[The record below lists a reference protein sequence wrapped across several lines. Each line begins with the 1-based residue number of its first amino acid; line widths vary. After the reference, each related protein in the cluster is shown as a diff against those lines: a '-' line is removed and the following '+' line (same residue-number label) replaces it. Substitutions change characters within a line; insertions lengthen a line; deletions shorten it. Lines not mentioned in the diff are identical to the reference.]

1 MIDSRNSGEA
11 SVPPTTPSI
20 QTFRFGLF
28 ELDVRG
34 GELRKRGLRVPLQG
48 LPIQLLTILLEN
60 SGQVVTR
67 EDLRTRLWP
76 ADTFVDFD
84 HSLHNAIAR
93 LREALGEDA
102 TNPRFIETL
111 PRRGYRFLVPLS
123 SSATSQTTPQQAVPP
138 GRRRLFASAVLAL
151 TVLAALLIGIN
162 SPAFRI
168 RLFGNPSS
176 SRIHSLAVLPLKNLS
191 NDPEQDYFA
200 DGITEAVITDLGKVG
215 ALRVIS
221 RTSVMRYKDTKKPLP
236 EIAGELQ
243 VDVLV
248 EGTVARSGNHVR
260 ITANL
265 VQASPERHLW
275 AESYERDLRDV
286 ITLQNDVAN
295 AIAREIQ
302 VNLTPQERS
311 RLSTSRTVNPEAY
324 QLYLKGR
331 YFWNRRTQEGLKK
344 AIDYFNQAI
353 AVDPNYALAYS
364 GVADCYP
371 PLAYLGYVP
380 PNEALSRAKAS
391 AAKALEI
398 DESLAEAHATLGAE
412 KMFQKWDW
420 VGSEKE
426 FKRSIEL
433 NPGYATAHSWYAQDL
448 LAMSRFREGL
458 EESKRAQQLDPFSLI
473 INAGLAHRLYW
484 ARQYDQAI
492 EQSQK
497 TIELDP
503 NFALAHWDL
512 GLEYEQTGAPGQAIA
527 EMTKAVSLSESNS
540 LMMAGLGHAYA
551 VSGNRAA
558 ALKIARELERRSHM
572 EYVDPYAIALVYAG
586 LAEKDQAFDYLEKA
600 HEQRS
605 PLFSFLNV
613 EQMLDPIRSDPRFQ
627 QLVHRVGLA
636 P

>member
-1 MIDSRNSGEA
+1 
-11 SVPPTTPSI
+11 
-20 QTFRFGLF
+20 
-28 ELDVRG
+28 
-34 GELRKRGLRVPLQG
+34 
-48 LPIQLLTILLEN
+48 
-60 SGQVVTR
+60 
-67 EDLRTRLWP
+67 
-76 ADTFVDFD
+76 
-84 HSLHNAIAR
+84 
-93 LREALGEDA
+93 
-102 TNPRFIETL
+102 
-111 PRRGYRFLVPLS
+111 
-123 SSATSQTTPQQAVPP
+123 
-138 GRRRLFASAVLAL
+138 
-151 TVLAALLIGIN
+151 
-162 SPAFRI
+162 
-168 RLFGNPSS
+168 
-176 SRIHSLAVLPLKNLS
+176 
-191 NDPEQDYFA
+191 
-200 DGITEAVITDLGKVG
+200 
-215 ALRVIS
+215 
-221 RTSVMRYKDTKKPLP
+221 MRYKDTKKPLP

-302 VNLTPQERS
+302 VKLTPQERS
-311 RLSTSRTVNPEAY
+311 RLATSRTVNPEAY

-380 PNEALSRAKAS
+380 PNEALSRAKA
-391 AAKALEI
+391 AATKALEI
-398 DESLAEAHATLGAE
+398 DESLAEAHAALGAE
-412 KMFQKWDW
+412 KMFQEWDW

-426 FKRSIEL
+426 FKRAIEL

-448 LAMSRFREGL
+448 LAIGRFREGL

-527 EMTKAVSLSESNS
+527 EMTKAVSISESNS

-558 ALKIARELERRSHM
+558 ALKIARELEKRSHM

-586 LAEKDQAFDYLEKA
+586 LAEKDQALDYLEKA
-600 HEQRS
+600 YEQRS
-605 PLFSFLNV
+605 PLFSFLKV

>member
-1 MIDSRNSGEA
+1 M
-11 SVPPTTPSI
+11 PPTTPSI

-48 LPIQLLTILLEN
+48 IPIQLLTILLEN

-123 SSATSQTTPQQAVPP
+123 SSASSQTTPQQAVPP
-138 GRRRLFASAVLAL
+138 RRRRLVASAVLAL

-162 SPAFRI
+162 SPAFRS
-168 RLFGNPSS
+168 RLFGNASS
-176 SRIHSLAVLPLKNLS
+176 SRIQSIAVLPLKNLS

-221 RTSVMRYKDTKKPLP
+221 RTSVMRYKDTRKPLP

-311 RLSTSRTVNPEAY
+311 RLATSRTVNPEAY

-353 AVDPNYALAYS
+353 ALDPNYALAYS

-380 PNEALSRAKAS
+380 PNEALSRAKAA

-398 DESLAEAHATLGAE
+398 DESLAEAHAALGAE
-412 KMFQKWDW
+412 KMFQEWDW
-420 VGSEKE
+420 IGSEKE
-426 FKRSIEL
+426 FKRAIEL

-448 LAMSRFREGL
+448 LAMGRFREGL

-558 ALKIARELERRSHM
+558 ALKIARDLEKRSHM

-586 LAEKDQAFDYLEKA
+586 LAGKNQAFDYLEKA
-600 HEQRS
+600 YEQRS

-627 QLVHRVGLA
+627 QLVHRVGL
-636 P
+636 PP

>member
-1 MIDSRNSGEA
+1 M
-11 SVPPTTPSI
+11 
-20 QTFRFGLF
+20 
-28 ELDVRG
+28 
-34 GELRKRGLRVPLQG
+34 
-48 LPIQLLTILLEN
+48 
-60 SGQVVTR
+60 
-67 EDLRTRLWP
+67 
-76 ADTFVDFD
+76 
-84 HSLHNAIAR
+84 
-93 LREALGEDA
+93 
-102 TNPRFIETL
+102 
-111 PRRGYRFLVPLS
+111 
-123 SSATSQTTPQQAVPP
+123 
-138 GRRRLFASAVLAL
+138 
-151 TVLAALLIGIN
+151 
-162 SPAFRI
+162 
-168 RLFGNPSS
+168 
-176 SRIHSLAVLPLKNLS
+176 
-191 NDPEQDYFA
+191 
-200 DGITEAVITDLGKVG
+200 
-215 ALRVIS
+215 
-221 RTSVMRYKDTKKPLP
+221 
-236 EIAGELQ
+236 
-243 VDVLV
+243 
-248 EGTVARSGNHVR
+248 
-260 ITANL
+260 
-265 VQASPERHLW
+265 
-275 AESYERDLRDV
+275 
-286 ITLQNDVAN
+286 AN

-302 VNLTPQERS
+302 VKLTPQERS
-311 RLSTSRTVNPEAY
+311 RLATSRTVNPEAY

-380 PNEALSRAKAS
+380 PNEALSRAKA
-391 AAKALEI
+391 AATKALEI

-412 KMFQKWDW
+412 KMFQEWDW
-420 VGSEKE
+420 VGAEKE
-426 FKRSIEL
+426 FKRAIDL
-433 NPGYATAHSWYAQDL
+433 NPGYATAHSWYAQHL
-448 LAMSRFREGL
+448 LAMGRFREGL

-527 EMTKAVSLSESNS
+527 EMTKAVSFSESNC

-558 ALKIARELERRSHM
+558 ALKIARELEKRSHM

-586 LAEKDQAFDYLEKA
+586 LAEKDQAFAYLEKA
-600 HEQRS
+600 YEQHS

-613 EQMLDPIRSDPRFQ
+613 EQMLDPIRSDLRFQ
-627 QLVHRVGLA
+627 LLVHRVGLA

>member
-1 MIDSRNSGEA
+1 M
-11 SVPPTTPSI
+11 PPTTPST

-28 ELDVRG
+28 ELNVRA

-123 SSATSQTTPQQAVPP
+123 AIAPAPIMPPQAVPLGP
-138 GRRRLFASAVLAL
+138 WRLFASAVLVL
-151 TVLAALLIGIN
+151 TVLAALLVGIN
-162 SPAFRI
+162 SPALRS
-168 RLFGNPSS
+168 RLFGNPTS
-176 SRIHSLAVLPLKNLS
+176 SRIQSIAVLPLKNLS

-200 DGITEAVITDLGKVG
+200 DGVTETLITDLGKVA

-221 RTSVMRYKDTKKPLP
+221 RTSVMRYKSTQKPLP
-236 EIAGELQ
+236 EIAKELQ

-248 EGTVARSGNHVR
+248 EGTVARSGDHVR

-286 ITLQNDVAN
+286 LALQGDVAS

-302 VNLTPQERS
+302 IKLTPQERS
-311 RLSTSRTVNPEAY
+311 RLVSSSAVNPEAY
-324 QLYLKGR
+324 QHYLKGR
-331 YFWNRRTQEGLKK
+331 YFWNRRTQEGLKR
-344 AIDYFNQAI
+344 AVEHFNEAI
-353 AVDPNYALAYS
+353 ALDQKYALAYA
-364 GVADCYP
+364 GVAECYL
-371 PLAYLGYVP
+371 PLAYLGYAP
-380 PNEALSRAKAS
+380 SNQALTTAKTA

-398 DESLAEAHATLGAE
+398 DETVAEAHAALGAAI
-412 KMFQKWDW
+412 MFQEWDW
-420 VGSEKE
+420 AGSEKE
-426 FKRSIEL
+426 FKRAIEL
-433 NPGYATAHSWYAQDL
+433 NPGYATAHSWYAQHL
-448 LAMSRFREGL
+448 LAMGRLREGL
-458 EESKRAQQLDPFSLI
+458 EESKRAQKLDPFSLI
-473 INAGLAHRLYW
+473 INSGLAHRLYW

-503 NFALAHWDL
+503 NFALGHWDL
-512 GLEYEQTGAPGQAIA
+512 GLDYEQTGAPGQAIA

-558 ALKIARELERRSHM
+558 ALKIARELEKRSHV
-572 EYVDPYAIALVYAG
+572 EYVDPYALALVYAG
-586 LAEKDQAFDYLEKA
+586 LAEKDQAFAYLEKA
-600 HEQRS
+600 YDQRS
-605 PLFSFLNV
+605 PLFSFLSV
-613 EQMLDPIRSDPRFQ
+613 EQMLDPVRSDPRFQ
-627 QLVHRVGLA
+627 KLVHRVGLA

>member
-1 MIDSRNSGEA
+1 M
-11 SVPPTTPSI
+11 PPTTPSI

-48 LPIQLLTILLEN
+48 IPIQLLTILLEN

-123 SSATSQTTPQQAVPP
+123 SSASSQTTPQQAVPP
-138 GRRRLFASAVLAL
+138 RRRRLVASAVLAL

-162 SPAFRI
+162 SPAFRS
-168 RLFGNPSS
+168 RLFGNASS
-176 SRIHSLAVLPLKNLS
+176 SRIQSIAVLPLKNLS

-221 RTSVMRYKDTKKPLP
+221 RTSVMRYKDTRKPLP

-311 RLSTSRTVNPEAY
+311 RLATSRTVNPEAY

-558 ALKIARELERRSHM
+558 ALKIARDLEKRSHM

-586 LAEKDQAFDYLEKA
+586 LAGKNQAFDYLEKA
-600 HEQRS
+600 YEQRS

-627 QLVHRVGLA
+627 QLVHRVGL
-636 P
+636 PP

>member
-1 MIDSRNSGEA
+1 MA
-11 SVPPTTPSI
+11 PTTPSI
-20 QTFRFGLF
+20 ETVRFGLF
-28 ELDVRG
+28 ELDVRA

-84 HSLHNAIAR
+84 HSVHNAIAR

-102 TNPRFIETL
+102 SNPRFIETL
-111 PRRGYRFLVPLS
+111 PRRGYRFLVPLGS
-123 SSATSQTTPQQAVPP
+123 SVSPQTTPQQTVPL
-138 GRRRLFASAVLAL
+138 GRWHLFASAVLVFS
-151 TVLAALLIGIN
+151 VLAALLVGID
-162 SPAFRI
+162 SPALRS
-168 RLFGNPSS
+168 RLLGSPA
-176 SRIHSLAVLPLKNLS
+176 SRIQSIAVLPLENLS
-191 NDPEQDYFA
+191 NDPEQDYLA
-200 DGITEAVITDLGKVG
+200 DGVTEALITNLGKVA

-221 RTSVMRYKDTKKPLP
+221 RTSVMRYKSTQKPLP
-236 EIAGELQ
+236 EIARELQ

-286 ITLQNDVAN
+286 LALQGDVAS

-302 VNLTPQERS
+302 IKLTPQERS
-311 RLSTSRTVNPEAY
+311 RLVRSSAVNPEAY
-324 QLYLKGR
+324 QHYLKGR

-344 AIDYFNQAI
+344 AVEEFNQAI
-353 AVDPNYALAYS
+353 ALDPNYALAYA
-364 GVADCYP
+364 GVSECYLP
-371 PLAYLGYVP
+371 VAYLGYAP
-380 PNEALSRAKAS
+380 SNQALTIAKTA

-398 DESLAEAHATLGAE
+398 DETLAEAHAALGAA
-412 KMFQKWDW
+412 KMFQDWDW
-420 VGSEKE
+420 AGSEKE
-426 FKRSIEL
+426 FKRAMEL
-433 NPGYATAHSWYAQDL
+433 NPGYATAHSWYAQHL
-448 LAMSRFREGL
+448 LAMGRFREGL

-527 EMTKAVSLSESNS
+527 EMTKAVSFSESNS

-558 ALKIARELERRSHM
+558 ALKIARELEKRSHM

-586 LAEKDQAFDYLEKA
+586 LAEKDQAFAYLEKA
-600 HEQRS
+600 YEQHS

-613 EQMLDPIRSDPRFQ
+613 EQMLDPIRSDLRFQ
-627 QLVHRVGLA
+627 LLVHRVGLA